1 MAEEAAEEK
10 KDKEAAPAGVLPMK
24 MVIVIAVVV
33 LLVGVGGA
41 VAFMSMTKGH
51 DKPAAEGEAEASGEE
66 KGGHDKADAK
76 GEGGHKGASTKG
88 PGPMFD
94 VDPFVVNLADPN
106 DPHYL
111 KVTMKLELDKPE
123 TAEVLTAR
131 NAQMRDAILIL
142 LSSRDTESVRTAQ
155 GKLQLREDVIA
166 KVNSLMPKGG
176 VRSAYFTEFIVQ

>member
-10 KDKEAAPAGVLPMK
+10 KAAAPAGVLPMK

-41 VAFMSMTKGH
+41 VAFMSLTKGH
-51 DKPAAEGEAEASGEE
+51 DKPVAEGDAAAAADEG
-66 KGGHDKADAK
+66 GGHDTVEAKA
-76 GEGGHKGASTKG
+76 EGGHKGGGGKG

-94 VDPFVVNLADPN
+94 VEPFIVNLSDPN

-111 KVTMKLELDKPE
+111 KVTVKLELDKPG

-131 NAQMRDAILIL
+131 NAQVRDAILIL
-142 LSSRDTESVRTAQ
+142 LSSHDAESVRTAQ
-155 GKLQLREDVIA
+155 GKLQLREDLIA

-176 VRSAYFTEFIVQ
+176 VKGAYFTEFIVQ